1 MEAEEEDGEDF
12 CGEDFFNE
20 SFSCFFFEFSR
31 VRKKMG
37 GEG

>member
-20 SFSCFFFEFSR
+20 SFSCFFFFLSFLE
-31 VRKKMG
+31 
-37 GEG
+37 